1 MLLRTRWAMGAADWM
16 SGGNDSKE
24 NDKELFNYSD
34 EEWSYIWT
42 TMLEDG
48 AWTVPSIKDT
58 FGNNIKENHAPE
70 IFIKYIAHDL
80 KCHILIFDLMLGQ
93 KTENSPKVTKVT
105 IHNCIQH
112 NTPCRI
118 LIKITSS

>member
-1 MLLRTRWAMGAADWM
+1 MGAADWM

-48 AWTVPSIKDT
+48 AWAVP
-58 FGNNIKENHAPE
+58 NIK
-70 IFIKYIAHDL
+70 
-80 KCHILIFDLMLGQ
+80 
-93 KTENSPKVTKVT
+93 
-105 IHNCIQH
+105 
-112 NTPCRI
+112 
-118 LIKITSS
+118 